1 MLPRTVLRIGW
12 AFHRI
17 LFRVTGGRVGTERAK
32 DGRLG
37 MLFITTTSRKTGQ
50 PRRNP
55 LFYLE
60 DGPNLVVSASNAGAP
75 RDPGWWRNLQADPHA
90 TIELAGERTPVLAR
104 RAGPDEADRMWP
116 RFIAANPNFRA
127 YREQAGREVALVVL
141 EVTEPGEAERPL
153 GYSAAMRTR

>member
-12 AFHRI
+12 AIHRA

-37 MLFITTTSRKTGQ
+37 TLFITTTSRKTGE

-60 DGPNLVVSASNAGAP
+60 DGPNLVVSASNAGAA
-75 RDPGWWRNLQADPHA
+75 RDPGWWRNLQEDPHA
-90 TIELAGERTPVLAR
+90 IVDLAGERTPVLAR
-104 RAGPDEADRMWP
+104 RAGPDEAERLWP
-116 RFIAANPNFRA
+116 RFIAANSDFQS
-127 YREQAGREVALVVL
+127 YREQAGREVVLVVL
-141 EVTEPGEAERPL
+141 EL
-153 GYSAAMRTR
+153 GQPSEDDT